1 MNFYSSVSR
10 MATIH
15 ESYVV
20 PYIKLNG
27 ENVGNGL
34 ATDWV
39 QSSLL
44 LLIAIMPLNATYWAC
59 TAVG

>member
-1 MNFYSSVSR
+1 MNFYSYVSR
-10 MATIH
+10 MATMH
-15 ESYVV
+15 KSYGVS
-20 PYIKLNG
+20 YIKLNG

-44 LLIAIMPLNATYWAC
+44 LLIAIMPFNAMYWAC